1 MAKVKFSIL
10 IRGNNKAHWL
20 KILLRKIK
28 NQSLQNYEIVFC
40 DNNSTDETLKVLK
53 FIPEGYIIFQFF
65 QQMAADIGRYLLKCK
80 RLELVEDP
88 KRTTPRPPSV
98 C

>member
-28 NQSLQNYEIVFC
+28 NQV
-40 DNNSTDETLKVLK
+40 
-53 FIPEGYIIFQFF
+53 
-65 QQMAADIGRYLLKCK
+65 CK
-80 RLELVEDP
+80 IMKYFL
-88 KRTTPRPPSV
+88 
-98 C
+98 

>member
-53 FIPEGYIIFQFF
+53 KFKVKKIFKIKKKYPELY
-65 QQMAADIGRYLLKCK
+65 
-80 RLELVEDP
+80 
-88 KRTTPRPPSV
+88 
-98 C
+98 

>member
-20 KILLRKIK
+20 KILLRIK

-40 DNNSTDETLKVLK
+40 DNNSTDETLK
-53 FIPEGYIIFQFF
+53 
-65 QQMAADIGRYLLKCK
+65 C
-80 RLELVEDP
+80 
-88 KRTTPRPPSV
+88 
-98 C
+98 

>member
-53 FIPEGYIIFQFF
+53 NLKLRKLLNQKIFSRASFKHGY
-65 QQMAADIGRYLLKCK
+65 
-80 RLELVEDP
+80 
-88 KRTTPRPPSV
+88 
-98 C
+98 

>member
-28 NQSLQNYEIVFC
+28 NQSLQNYEIFSVII
-40 DNNSTDETLKVLK
+40 TVLTK
-53 FIPEGYIIFQFF
+53 
-65 QQMAADIGRYLLKCK
+65 L
-80 RLELVEDP
+80 
-88 KRTTPRPPSV
+88 
-98 C
+98 